1 MLTASQT
8 KSIQKTNKLKKVLGV
23 AFGVAVVV
31 GGTIGVGI
39 LRTPATIA
47 AILPDPQLILMCWI
61 MLGLYIL
68 LSASSYA
75 ELTTMMPKAGGA
87 YNYIKRAFGNYA
99 GFINGWFDFIT
110 NAIAPAYFCI
120 VLGEYCAL
128 LYSPLRG
135 YDSFIAIGFL
145 TFFTLINLPG
155 IKSGSITQQ
164 ITSAIKIILFLVL
177 IGGCFYTGPV
187 ASTAA
192 AAMVEKPLI
201 EGGLVFA
208 LFKVVQLI
216 MGTYDGW
223 MSVSFFAEEDND
235 PGRNIPKSYFIGA
248 LTVALLYVLINAA
261 ILFVL
266 PVAVIAQ
273 SPLAASDAA
282 AVAFGKGSFIF
293 MTLVSIFSLISILN
307 AYMMIPSRILFG
319 LSRDGFF
326 TMRAMSV
333 NKGGTPYI
341 SLLFCYAL
349 ALLLILFSSFD
360 ELFALGA
367 FMMTIISSFTFAS
380 VIRLRKKAPDM
391 PRPYRAWGY
400 PYTTWLAIIVTTGM
414 FFGFAY
420 SDPKSLFIII
430 ALFLLSYPFY
440 KVLHREIK

>member
-145 TFFTLINLPG
+145 TLFTLINLPG

-326 TMRAMSV
+326 TRRAMTV

>member
-1 MLTASQT
+1 M
-8 KSIQKTNKLKKVLGV
+8 

-47 AILPDPQLILMCWI
+47 AILPDPQLILMCWVI
-61 MLGLYIL
+61 LGVYIL

-128 LYSPLRG
+128 LYSPLKG
-135 YDSFIAIGFL
+135 YDSFIAIGIL
-145 TFFTLINLPG
+145 TLFTLINLPG

-164 ITSAIKIILFLVL
+164 VTSTIKIILFLVL

-223 MSVSFFAEEDND
+223 MSVSFFAEEDNN

-261 ILFVL
+261 ILYVL

-326 TMRAMSV
+326 TRRAMTV

-380 VIRLRKKAPDM
+380 VIRLRKKVPDM

-420 SDPKSLFIII
+420 SDQKSLFIII

>member
-177 IGGCFYTGPV
+177 IGGCFYTGPA

-192 AAMVEKPLI
+192 AVMVEKPII

-326 TMRAMSV
+326 TRRAMTV

>member
-8 KSIQKTNKLKKVLGV
+8 KSIQKTNKLKKVIGV

-177 IGGCFYTGPV
+177 IGGCFYTGSA

-192 AAMVEKPLI
+192 AVMVEKPII

-326 TMRAMSV
+326 TRRAMTV

>member
-61 MLGLYIL
+61 MLGLYVL

-128 LYSPLRG
+128 LYSPVRG

-145 TFFTLINLPG
+145 TLFTLINLPG

-248 LTVALLYVLINAA
+248 LTVALLYVLINVA
-261 ILFVL
+261 ILYVL

-282 AVAFGKGSFIF
+282 SVAFGKGSFIF

-326 TMRAMSV
+326 TRRAMTV